1 MIVTILGAGAWGTAV
16 ATILAVNGHT
26 IKLWCF
32 EQEVVDSIIKHRI
45 NKRYLPGIE
54 LDKKVK
60 PTASIQE
67 ALTGTK
73 IVFEA
78 IPVLFLREVIE
89 QVKPFVSKDQA
100 WVSLSKGIEQKT
112 LQLPVQIIREIL
124 GDSCKTAVLG
134 GPNFAQEV
142 AERRCSAATVAC
154 QDEKFAAQVGKLL
167 SNDYFRTYTSSDEIG
182 VGIGGALKNVLSVF
196 LGIVLGAGYS
206 RNTISFLFTRALD
219 EMATITEAMGGRR
232 ETAYGLSGL
241 GDLILSGMGEGGRN
255 QSVGKMIGQGTPLN
269 EISNMMP
276 VLPEGINATRAVEQV
291 IKKHSLDLPKLGA
304 PICLATY
311 QIVFEGKPIRSF
323 VDEFMK
329 S

>member
-1 MIVTILGAGAWGTAV
+1 
-16 ATILAVNGHT
+16 
-26 IKLWCF
+26 
-32 EQEVVDSIIKHRI
+32 
-45 NKRYLPGIE
+45 LPGIE
-54 LDKKVK
+54 LDKKVT

-67 ALTGTK
+67 ALAGTE

-112 LQLPVQIIREIL
+112 LQLPAQVIKDVL

-142 AERRCSAATVAC
+142 AQKHYSAATIAS
-154 QDEKFAAQVGKLL
+154 QDEKFAAQVGTLL
-167 SNDYFRTYTSSDEIG
+167 SNDYFRSYISSDEIG
-182 VGIGGALKNVLSVF
+182 IAAGGALKNVLSVF
-196 LGIVLGAGYS
+196 LGIIIGAGYS
-206 RNTISFLFTRALD
+206 RNTISFLFTCALD
-219 EMATITEAMGGRR
+219 EMAMITEVMGGKR

-255 QSVGKMIGQGTPLN
+255 QNVGKMIGQGTPLN
-269 EISNMMP
+269 EIASMMP
-276 VLPEGINATRAVEQV
+276 VLPEGINATRAVKQV
-291 IKKHSLDLPKLGA
+291 IQKLALDV

-311 QIVFEGKPIRSF
+311 QIVFEGKSCRVF